1 MNAQLSKPKAIL
13 NGSLLIALYFIFWI
27 VVTFVLPIL
36 SFGLRLYTKERGI
49 LKDHTQEP
57 EAWKSSRLVNY
68 PVKTMVL
75 DLKDLRRLE
84 NDCFCKWSYYLGG
97 TDNFQFVSFCV
108 LLSECSPSVTA
119 EDSRLLTSASI
130 SWLLSIFTFSVTLSF
145 VLIWQSEQRD
155 GLSTSI
161 KLDNISGKTKLWTG

>member
-1 MNAQLSKPKAIL
+1 MNAQLAKPKAIL

-27 VVTFVLPIL
+27 VVTVVLPIL
-36 SFGLRLYTKERGI
+36 SLGLRLYTKEQGI

-68 PVKTMVL
+68 PVKTMVV
-75 DLKDLRRLE
+75 DLKVLRRLE
-84 NDCFCKWSYYLGG
+84 NDCFCRWSYLGG
-97 TDNFQFVSFCV
+97 TDNFQSVSLCV

-130 SWLLSIFTFSVTLSF
+130 SWLLSIFTFSVTLSS

-161 KLDNISGKTKLWTG
+161 KLDNISGNIKLRTG